1 MRPFIN
7 SLPERISRAPAWAL
21 TLLLASAATLAALE
35 PWSRLSAGQGRPAA
49 PAGIIL
55 ITVDTL
61 RADRLEAYGYAGTP
75 NPAVNAL
82 AEDGVLFEQVIA
94 QSPLTLPSHCSILTG
109 SFPYHTGVRDQ
120 AGFSLKPHHLTL
132 AERLRSEGYGTAA
145 FIGSSVLNAGT
156 GLDQGFD
163 LYWDLPEQGLPE
175 RLGGEVMSRALD
187 WLSSRGDGKF
197 FAWIHLFD
205 PHAPYAA
212 PEPFGSRYRS
222 RPYDGEVAYVD
233 SLVGDLVRHLKRLRL
248 YDRTL
253 LVFTSD
259 HGESLGEHGESSH
272 GMFLYDATVR
282 IPLIIKAAG
291 SPWKGRRIREQVRG
305 VDIAPTILQLAGLRV
320 DDEIQG
326 RGLLSL
332 IRGRW
337 NQPELPAYSETYY
350 PYYHFQWSPLFS
362 MRARGFKY
370 IDAPNPELYD
380 LVADAG
386 ERRNIIG
393 GRPSMAAYLKENL
406 EDEYRKFSA
415 GRDEPPEPEQMDRAT
430 IERLKSL
437 GYLGFASGT
446 AKLPSTEG
454 LADPKDRIALY
465 ELLQQAFQDS
475 EEGRFIES
483 NSKLRKVVAQEE
495 GLIDAHLYLGLNSV
509 EMGQFS
515 DAIEAFQ
522 AVLRRDPG
530 NLMALYNLALSYLN
544 QGRPDAAVPGLE
556 RTVQLD
562 PDDVTARVALG
573 RAYQLAGRLDDAIDA
588 LEKAVAARPEFA
600 DALDFLSQA
609 YGQKG
614 WTAKA
619 DSARRRAEAARNR

>member
-1 MRPFIN
+1 MRPFIDN
-7 SLPERISRAPAWAL
+7 LPERISRALAWAVA
-21 TLLLASAATLAALE
+21 LLLAGVASLTAAE
-35 PWSRLSAGQGRPAA
+35 PLSTPSTGQGRPSA
-49 PAGIIL
+49 PSGIIL

-61 RADRLEAYGYAGTP
+61 RADRLETYGYTRTP
-75 NPAVNAL
+75 TPAVNAL
-82 AEDGVLFEQVIA
+82 AADGVRFLQVIA

-120 AGFSLKPHHLTL
+120 AGFSLKPEHLTL
-132 AERLRSEGYGTAA
+132 AERLRSEGYRTAA

-163 LYWDLPEQGLPE
+163 LYWDLPEQGPPE
-175 RLGGEVMSRALD
+175 RRGGEVMGRALE
-187 WLSSRGDGKF
+187 WMSTQGDGRF

-205 PHAPYAA
+205 PHSPYGA
-212 PEPFGSRYRS
+212 PEPFGGRFRT

-233 SLVGDLVRHLKRLRL
+233 LLTGDLVRHLKQVRL

-291 SPWKGRRIREQVRG
+291 STWKGKVIREQVRG

-320 DDEIQG
+320 DDQIQG

-337 NQPELPAYSETYY
+337 NQPELTAYSETYY

-370 IDAPNPELYD
+370 IDAPQPELYD
-380 LVADAG
+380 LASDAG

-393 GRPSMAAYLKENL
+393 ERPSMAAYLQETL
-406 EDEYRKFSA
+406 EGEYQKFSA
-415 GRDEPPEPEQMDRAT
+415 GREEPPQPEQMDRAT

-437 GYLGFASGT
+437 GYLGFAAGT
-446 AKLPSTEG
+446 VKLPSTEG
-454 LADPKDRIALY
+454 LADPKDRIGLY

-475 EEGRFIES
+475 EEGRLIES
-483 NSKLRKVVAQEE
+483 NSKLRKVVAQEK

-509 EMGQFS
+509 QMGQFS
-515 DAIEAFQ
+515 DAVEAFKT
-522 AVLRRDPG
+522 VLRRDPS
-530 NLMALYNLALSYLN
+530 NLMALYNLSLSYLN
-544 QGRPDAAVPGLE
+544 QGRPEAAVPGLE
-556 RTVQLD
+556 RTLQLD
-562 PDDVTARVALG
+562 PEDVAARVALG
-573 RAYQLAGRLDDAIDA
+573 KAYQLVGRLDDAVDA
-588 LEKAVAARPEFA
+588 LETAAAARPDFA
-600 DALDFLSQA
+600 DALVFLSQA
-609 YGQKG
+609 YAQKG
-614 WTAKA
+614 WTSKA
-619 DSARRRAEAARNR
+619 ETARRRADAARKR

>member
-7 SLPERISRAPAWAL
+7 SLPDRISRARAWVL
-21 TLLLASAATLAALE
+21 VLMLAGAAFLAAME
-35 PWSRLSAGQGRPAA
+35 SWSRLSAAQGRPTA
-49 PAGIIL
+49 PSGVIL

-82 AEDGVLFEQVIA
+82 AENGVLFEQVIA

-120 AGFSLKPHHLTL
+120 AGFSLKPEHLTL
-132 AERLRSEGYGTAA
+132 AERLRSEGYRTAA

-163 LYWDLPEQGLPE
+163 LYWDLPEQGPPE
-175 RLGGEVMSRALD
+175 RRGGEVLGRALE
-187 WLSSRGDGKF
+187 WLSSQGEGKF

-205 PHAPYAA
+205 PHSPYGA
-212 PEPFGSRYRS
+212 PEPFGGRYRT

-233 SLVGDLVRHLKRLRL
+233 SLVGDLVRYLKRHRL
-248 YDRTL
+248 YHRTL

-272 GMFLYDATVR
+272 GMFVYDATVR
-282 IPLIIKAAG
+282 IPFIIKAAG
-291 SPWKGRRIREQVRG
+291 STWKGKVIREQVRG

-320 DDEIQG
+320 DDRIQG

-337 NQPELPAYSETYY
+337 NQPELAAYSETYY

-370 IDAPNPELYD
+370 IDAPQPELYD
-380 LVADAG
+380 LASDAG

-393 GRPSMAAYLKENL
+393 ERPSMAAYLKETL
-406 EDEYRKFSA
+406 EGEYQKFSA
-415 GRDEPPEPEQMDRAT
+415 GRDEPPQPEQMDRAT

-446 AKLPSTEG
+446 AKLPSTGG
-454 LADPKDRIALY
+454 LPDPKDRIGLY

-475 EEGRFIES
+475 EEGRLIES

-509 EMGQFS
+509 QMGQFS
-515 DAIEAFQ
+515 DAVEAFQ
-522 AVLRRDPG
+522 AVLRRDPS
-530 NLMALYNLALSYLN
+530 NLMALYNLSLSYLN
-544 QGRPDAAVPGLE
+544 QGRPEAAVPGLE
-556 RTVQLD
+556 RTLQLD
-562 PDDVTARVALG
+562 PEDVTARVALG
-573 RAYQLAGRLDDAIDA
+573 KAYQLAGRLDDAVDA
-588 LEKAVAARPEFA
+588 LEKAVSARPDFA
-600 DALDFLSQA
+600 DALDFLSQVYA
-609 YGQKG
+609 RKG
-614 WTAKA
+614 WTDKA
-619 DSARRRAEAARNR
+619 AAARRRADAARER

>member
-1 MRPFIN
+1 MGR
-7 SLPERISRAPAWAL
+7 
-21 TLLLASAATLAALE
+21 ALE
-35 PWSRLSAGQGRPAA
+35 WMSTQDDGR
-49 PAGIIL
+49 
-55 ITVDTL
+55 
-61 RADRLEAYGYAGTP
+61 
-75 NPAVNAL
+75 
-82 AEDGVLFEQVIA
+82 
-94 QSPLTLPSHCSILTG
+94 
-109 SFPYHTGVRDQ
+109 
-120 AGFSLKPHHLTL
+120 
-132 AERLRSEGYGTAA
+132 
-145 FIGSSVLNAGT
+145 
-156 GLDQGFD
+156 
-163 LYWDLPEQGLPE
+163 
-175 RLGGEVMSRALD
+175 
-187 WLSSRGDGKF
+187 F

-205 PHAPYAA
+205 PHSPYGA
-212 PEPFGSRYRS
+212 PEPFGGRYRT

-233 SLVGDLVRHLKRLRL
+233 SLTGDLVRHLKRLRL

-282 IPLIIKAAG
+282 IPLILKAAA
-291 SPWKGRRIREQVRG
+291 STWKGKVIREQVRG

-320 DDEIQG
+320 DDQIQG

-337 NQPELPAYSETYY
+337 NQPELAAYSETYY

-370 IDAPNPELYD
+370 IDAPQPELYE
-380 LVADAG
+380 LASDAG

-393 GRPSMAAYLKENL
+393 ERPSMAAYLKETL
-406 EDEYRKFSA
+406 EGEYQKFSA
-415 GRDEPPEPEQMDRAT
+415 GRDEPPQPEQMDRAT

-454 LADPKDRIALY
+454 LADPKDRIGLY

-475 EEGRFIES
+475 EEGRLIES

-509 EMGQFS
+509 QMGQFS
-515 DAIEAFQ
+515 DAVEAFQ

-530 NLMALYNLALSYLN
+530 NLMALYNLSLSYLN
-544 QGRPDAAVPGLE
+544 QGRPEAAVPGLE
-556 RTVQLD
+556 RTLQLD
-562 PDDVTARVALG
+562 PEDVTARVALG
-573 RAYQLAGRLDDAIDA
+573 RAYQLIGRLDDAVDA
-588 LEKAVAARPEFA
+588 LEKAVAARPDFA

-609 YGQKG
+609 YARKG
-614 WTAKA
+614 RTAKAEAARRRA
-619 DSARRRAEAARNR
+619 DSARKR

>member
-1 MRPFIN
+1 MRPIIN
-7 SLPERISRAPAWAL
+7 SLRGPISEARTWAL
-21 TLLLASAATLAALE
+21 ALLLASAASLAALE
-35 PWSRLSAGQGRPAA
+35 SWSRLSAAQGRPAA
-49 PAGIIL
+49 PSGIIL

-61 RADRLEAYGYAGTP
+61 RADRLESYGYAGTP

-109 SFPYHTGVRDQ
+109 TFPYHTGVRDQ
-120 AGFSLKPHHLTL
+120 AGFSLKPEHLTL
-132 AERLRSEGYGTAA
+132 AERLSAEGYGTAA

-156 GLDQGFD
+156 GLNQGFD
-163 LYWDLPEQGLPE
+163 LYWDLPEQGPPE
-175 RLGGEVMSRALD
+175 RRGGEVMGRALEWMSAQGD
-187 WLSSRGDGKF
+187 SRF

-205 PHAPYAA
+205 PHSPYAA
-212 PEPFGSRYRS
+212 PEPFGGRYRA

-233 SLVGDLVRHLKRLRL
+233 SLIGDLIRHLKRHRF

-291 SPWKGRRIREQVRG
+291 SAWKGKVIREQVRG

-320 DDEIQG
+320 DDQIQG

-337 NQPELPAYSETYY
+337 NQPELAAYSETYY

-362 MRARGFKY
+362 MRTRGFKY
-370 IDAPNPELYD
+370 IDAPKPELYD
-380 LVADAG
+380 LASDAG

-393 GRPSMAAYLKENL
+393 DRPSMSAYLQETL
-406 EDEYRKFSA
+406 EGEYQKFSA

-446 AKLPSTEG
+446 AELPSTEG
-454 LADPKDRIALY
+454 LADPKDRIGLY

-509 EMGQFS
+509 QMGQFS

-522 AVLRRDPG
+522 AVLRRDPN
-530 NLMALYNLALSYLN
+530 NLMALYNLSLSYLN
-544 QGRPDAAVPGLE
+544 QGRTEAAVPGLE
-556 RTVQLD
+556 RTLQLD
-562 PDDVTARVALG
+562 PEDVTARVALG
-573 RAYQLAGRLDDAIDA
+573 RAYQLQGRIDDAVGA
-588 LEKAVAARPEFA
+588 LEKAVSARPDFA

-609 YGQKG
+609 YAQKG
-614 WTAKA
+614 WTSKA
-619 DSARRRAEAARNR
+619 ETARRRADAARKR

>member
-1 MRPFIN
+1 MRRFID
-7 SLPERISRAPAWAL
+7 SLPDRISRSWAL
-21 TLLLASAATLAALE
+21 VLLLAGAASLAVIQ
-35 PWSRLSAGQGRPAA
+35 PWSRLSAVQGRPAA

-61 RADRLEAYGYAGTP
+61 RADRLESYGYAGTP
-75 NPAVNAL
+75 NPAINVL

-94 QSPLTLPSHCSILTG
+94 QSPLTLPSHCSMLTG
-109 SFPYHTGVRDQ
+109 TFPYHTGVRDQ
-120 AGFSLKPHHLTL
+120 AGFSLKPEHLTL
-132 AERLRSEGYGTAA
+132 AERLRSEGYRTAA
-145 FIGSSVLNAGT
+145 FIGSSVLNAWT

-163 LYWDLPEQGLPE
+163 LYWDLPEQGPPE
-175 RLGGEVMSRALD
+175 RRGGEVMSRALE
-187 WLSSRGDGKF
+187 WLSSQGEGKF

-205 PHAPYAA
+205 PHSPYSA
-212 PEPFGSRYRS
+212 PEPFGGRYRA

-233 SLVGDLVRHLKRLRL
+233 SLMGELVRLLKRLQL

-291 SPWKGRRIREQVRG
+291 STWKGRVIREQVRG

-326 RGLLSL
+326 KGLLAL
-332 IRGRW
+332 ILGRW
-337 NQPELPAYSETYY
+337 NQPELAAYSETYF

-370 IDAPNPELYD
+370 IDAPKPELYYLATD
-380 LVADAG
+380 GG

-393 GRPSMAAYLKENL
+393 DRPSMAAYLQETL
-406 EDEYRKFSA
+406 EGEYQKFSA
-415 GRDEPPEPEQMDRAT
+415 GPEEPPQPEQMDRAT

-437 GYLGFASGT
+437 GYLGFASAT

-454 LADPKDRIALY
+454 LPDPKDRIAVY

-475 EEGRFIES
+475 EEGQLIES

-495 GLIDAHLYLGLNSV
+495 GLVDAHLYLGLNSV
-509 EMGQFS
+509 QMGQFR
-515 DAIEAFQ
+515 DAIEAFRT
-522 AVLRRDPG
+522 VLRHDSG
-530 NLMALYNLALSYLN
+530 NVMALYNLSLSYLN
-544 QGRPDAAVPGLE
+544 QGRPEAAVPGLE
-556 RTVQLD
+556 RTLQLD
-562 PDDVTARVALG
+562 PEDVTARVALG
-573 RAYQLAGRLDDAIDA
+573 KAYQLAGRLDDAVAA
-588 LEKAVAARPEFA
+588 LEKAVAARPDFA
-600 DALDFLSQA
+600 DAYDFLSQA
-609 YGQKG
+609 YAQKG
-614 WTAKA
+614 WTGKA
-619 DSARRRAEAARNR
+619 ESARRRAEAARKR

>member
-1 MRPFIN
+1 MRPFFTG
-7 SLPERISRAPAWAL
+7 LPEQVPSARVWAL
-21 TLLLASAATLAALE
+21 TLLAASVASLAALE
-35 PWSRLSAGQGRPAA
+35 SRSGLSVAQGRPTT
-49 PAGIIL
+49 PSGIIL

-61 RADRLEAYGYAGTP
+61 RADRLESYGYAGTP

-82 AEDGVLFEQVIA
+82 AEDGVRFEQVIA

-120 AGFSLKPHHLTL
+120 AGFSLKPEHLTL
-132 AERLRSEGYGTAA
+132 AERLRAQGFKTAA

-163 LYWDLPEQGLPE
+163 LYWDLPAQGPPE
-175 RLGGEVMSRALD
+175 RRGGEVMSRALE
-187 WLSSRGDGKF
+187 WISSQRDSEF

-205 PHAPYAA
+205 PHSPYAA
-212 PEPFGSRYRS
+212 PEPFGGRYRD

-233 SLVGDLVRHLKRLRL
+233 SLMGDLVRHLKQRRL

-282 IPLIIKAAG
+282 IPLIIKAAA
-291 SPWKGRRIREQVRG
+291 SAWKGRVIREQVRG

-320 DDEIQG
+320 DDQIQG

-337 NQPELPAYSETYY
+337 NQPELAAYSETYY

-370 IDAPNPELYD
+370 IDAPKPELYD
-380 LVADAG
+380 LAKDAG

-393 GRPSMAAYLKENL
+393 DRPSMAAYLQETL
-406 EDEYRKFSA
+406 EGDYQKFSA

-430 IERLKSL
+430 MERLKSL
-437 GYLGFASGT
+437 GYLGFASG
-446 AKLPSTEG
+446 AAQLPSTEG
-454 LADPKDRIALY
+454 LADPKDRIGIY

-475 EEGRFIES
+475 EEGRLIES

-509 EMGQFS
+509 QMGQFS
-515 DAIEAFQ
+515 DAVEAFK
-522 AVLRRDPG
+522 AVLQRDPK

-544 QGRPDAAVPGLE
+544 QGRPEAAVPGLE
-556 RTVQLD
+556 RTLQLD
-562 PDDVTARVALG
+562 PEDVTARAALG
-573 RAYQLAGRLDDAIDA
+573 KAYQLAGRIDDAVGT
-588 LEKAVAARPEFA
+588 LEQAVAARPDFA

-609 YGQKG
+609 YAQKG

-619 DSARRRAEAARNR
+619 EAARRRAEAARKR

>member
-7 SLPERISRAPAWAL
+7 SLPDRISRTRAWAL
-21 TLLLASAATLAALE
+21 TLLLVSVASLAALKS
-35 PWSRLSAGQGRPAA
+35 WSRLSAAQGRPAT
-49 PAGIIL
+49 PSGIVL

-61 RADRLEAYGYAGTP
+61 RADRLEAYGYPGTP

-94 QSPLTLPSHCSILTG
+94 QSPLTLPSHCSMLTG

-120 AGFSLKPHHLTL
+120 AGFSLKPEHLTL
-132 AERLRSEGYGTAA
+132 AERLRTEGYRTAG

-163 LYWDLPEQGLPE
+163 LYWDLPEQGPPE
-175 RLGGEVMSRALD
+175 RRGGEVMSRALK
-187 WLSSRGDGKF
+187 WLSSRADGKF
-197 FAWIHLFD
+197 FAWVHLFD
-205 PHAPYAA
+205 PHSPYDA
-212 PEPFGSRYRS
+212 PEPFGDRFRA

-233 SLVGDLVRHLKRLRL
+233 SLVGDLVRHLKRLQL

-291 SPWKGRRIREQVRG
+291 SAWKGKAIREQVRG
-305 VDIAPTILQLAGLRV
+305 VDIVPTILQLAGLRV
-320 DDEIQG
+320 DDRIQG

-337 NQPELPAYSETYY
+337 NQPELAAYSETYY

-370 IDAPNPELYD
+370 IDAPQPELYD
-380 LVADAG
+380 LASDAG

-393 GRPSMAAYLKENL
+393 ERPSMAAYLQETL
-406 EDEYRKFSA
+406 EGEYQKFSA

-437 GYLGFASGT
+437 GYLGFASGS

-454 LADPKDRIALY
+454 LADPKDRIGLY

-483 NSKLRKVVAQEE
+483 NSKLRKVLAQEE

-509 EMGQFS
+509 QMGQYS

-522 AVLRRDPG
+522 AVLQRDSS
-530 NLMALYNLALSYLN
+530 NLMALYNLSLSYLN
-544 QGRPDAAVPGLE
+544 QGRPEAAVAGLE
-556 RTVQLD
+556 RTLQLD
-562 PDDVTARVALG
+562 PEDVTARVALG
-573 RAYQLAGRLDDAIDA
+573 KAYQLVGRLDDAVDA
-588 LEKAVAARPEFA
+588 LEKAVADRPSFA

-609 YGQKG
+609 YAQKG

-619 DSARRRAEAARNR
+619 EAARRRAAAARKR

>member
-1 MRPFIN
+1 MRPIN
-7 SLPERISRAPAWAL
+7 SIQPDRISRDRAWAL
-21 TLLLASAATLAALE
+21 MLLLASAASLAILE
-35 PWSRLSAGQGRPAA
+35 SWPGLSAGQGRPAA
-49 PAGIIL
+49 PSGIIL

-61 RADRLEAYGYAGTP
+61 RADRLESYGYAGTP

-82 AEDGVLFEQVIA
+82 AADGVRFEQVIA

-163 LYWDLPEQGLPE
+163 LYWDLPAQGPPE
-175 RLGGEVMSRALD
+175 RRGGEVMSRALK
-187 WLSSRGDGKF
+187 WLSSRVDGKF

-205 PHAPYAA
+205 PHSPYDA
-212 PEPFGSRYRS
+212 PEPFKSRYRA

-233 SLVGDLVRHLKRLRL
+233 SLLGDLVRNLKRLRL
-248 YDRTL
+248 YDGTL

-282 IPLIIKAAG
+282 IPLIVKPPA
-291 SPWKGRRIREQVRG
+291 SSWKGRVIREQVRG

-320 DDEIQG
+320 DDQIQG
-326 RGLLSL
+326 KGLLSL

-337 NQPELPAYSETYY
+337 NQPELAAYSETYY
-350 PYYHFQWSPLFS
+350 PYYHFRWSPLFS

-370 IDAPNPELYD
+370 IDAPKPELYD
-380 LVADAG
+380 LEGDAG
-386 ERRNIIG
+386 ERRNIVG
-393 GRPSMAAYLKENL
+393 DRPSMAAYLQETL
-406 EDEYRKFSA
+406 EGEYRKFSA
-415 GRDEPPEPEQMDRAT
+415 RREEPPQPEEMDRAT
-430 IERLKSL
+430 LERLKSL
-437 GYLGFASGT
+437 GYLGFASSA
-446 AKLPSTEG
+446 AKLPSSDG
-454 LADPKDRIALY
+454 LADPKDKIELY
-465 ELLQQAFQDS
+465 ELLQQAFHDS
-475 EEGRFIES
+475 KEGRLIES
-483 NSKLRKVVAQEE
+483 NSKLRKVVAREE

-530 NLMALYNLALSYLN
+530 NLMALYNLSLSYLN
-544 QGRPDAAVPGLE
+544 QGRPEAAVPGLE
-556 RTVQLD
+556 RTLQLD
-562 PDDVTARVALG
+562 PEDFMARIVLG
-573 RAYQLAGRLDDAIDA
+573 RAYQLAGRLDDAVDA
-588 LEKAVAARPEFA
+588 LETAVDARPDSA

-619 DSARRRAEAARNR
+619 DSARRRAEAARKR

>member
-7 SLPERISRAPAWAL
+7 SLPDRISRARAWAL
-21 TLLLASAATLAALE
+21 TLLLASLASLPAVE
-35 PWSRLSAGQGRPAA
+35 SWSRLSAAQGRPAA
-49 PAGIIL
+49 PSGIIL

-61 RADRLEAYGYAGTP
+61 RADRLETYGYARTP

-94 QSPLTLPSHCSILTG
+94 QSPLTLPSHCSLLTG

-120 AGFSLKPHHLTL
+120 AGFSLKPEHLTL
-132 AERLRSEGYGTAA
+132 AERLRSEGYRTAA

-156 GLDQGFD
+156 GLNQGFD
-163 LYWDLPEQGLPE
+163 LYWDLPEQGPPE
-175 RLGGEVMSRALD
+175 RRGGEVMGRALEWMSTQD
-187 WLSSRGDGKF
+187 DGRF

-205 PHAPYAA
+205 PHSPYGA
-212 PEPFGSRYRS
+212 PEPFGGRYRT

-233 SLVGDLVRHLKRLRL
+233 SLVGDLVRYLKRHRL

-282 IPLIIKAAG
+282 IPLIIKTAG
-291 SPWKGRRIREQVRG
+291 STWKGKVIREQVRG

-320 DDEIQG
+320 DDRIQG

-337 NQPELPAYSETYY
+337 NQPELAAYSETYY

-370 IDAPNPELYD
+370 IDAPQPELYD
-380 LVADAG
+380 LASDAG
-386 ERRNIIG
+386 ERRNLIG
-393 GRPSMAAYLKENL
+393 ERPSMAAYLQETL
-406 EDEYRKFSA
+406 EGEYQKFSA
-415 GRDEPPEPEQMDRAT
+415 GREEPPQPEQMDRAT

-437 GYLGFASGT
+437 GYLGFVSGT
-446 AKLPSTEG
+446 AKLPSTDG
-454 LADPKDRIALY
+454 LADPKDRIGLY
-465 ELLQQAFQDS
+465 ELLQQAFQDA
-475 EEGRFIES
+475 EEGRLIES

-509 EMGQFS
+509 QMGQFS
-515 DAIEAFQ
+515 DAVEAFQ

-530 NLMALYNLALSYLN
+530 NLMALYNLSLSYLN
-544 QGRPDAAVPGLE
+544 QGRPELAVPGLE
-556 RTVQLD
+556 RTLQLD
-562 PDDVTARVALG
+562 PEDVTARVALG
-573 RAYQLAGRLDDAIDA
+573 KAYQLAGRLDDAVDA
-588 LEKAVAARPEFA
+588 LEKAVSARPDFA
-600 DALDFLSQA
+600 DALDFLSEA
-609 YGQKG
+609 YARKG
-614 WTAKA
+614 WTDKA
-619 DSARRRAEAARNR
+619 ESARRRADAARTR

>member
-1 MRPFIN
+1 MRPIN
-7 SLPERISRAPAWAL
+7 DSLPDRFSRGRAWAP
-21 TLLLASAATLAALE
+21 TLVLVSLASMAASE
-35 PWSRLSAGQGRPAA
+35 PLPGFSAGQGRPAA

-61 RADRLEAYGYAGTP
+61 RADRLESYGYAGTP

-82 AEDGVLFEQVIA
+82 AADGVLFEQVIA
-94 QSPLTLPSHCSILTG
+94 QSPLTLPSHCSMLTG
-109 SFPYHTGVRDQ
+109 AFPYHTGVRDQ
-120 AGFSLKPHHLTL
+120 AGFSLKPEHRTL
-132 AERLRSEGYGTAA
+132 AERLRSEGYRTAA

-163 LYWDLPEQGLPE
+163 LYWDLPEQGPPE
-175 RLGGEVMSRALD
+175 RLGGEVMHRALE
-187 WLSSRGDGKF
+187 WLSSQGDGKF

-205 PHAPYAA
+205 PHSPYDA
-212 PEPFGSRYRS
+212 PEPFGSRYRT

-233 SLVGDLVRHLKRLRL
+233 SLVGDLVGHLKRLRL

-291 SPWKGRRIREQVRG
+291 SAWKGRVIPEQVRG

-320 DDEIQG
+320 DDQIQG

-337 NQPELPAYSETYY
+337 NQPELAAYSETYY

-370 IDAPNPELYD
+370 IDAPKPELYD
-380 LVADAG
+380 LARDAD

-393 GRPSMAAYLKENL
+393 DRPSMAAYLQETL
-406 EDEYRKFSA
+406 EGEYQKFSA
-415 GRDEPPEPEQMDRAT
+415 GREEPPQPEQMDRDT

-437 GYLGFASGT
+437 GYLGLASGT
-446 AKLPSTEG
+446 AKLPSTDG
-454 LADPKDRIALY
+454 LADPKDRIGIY

-475 EEGRFIES
+475 EEGRLIES
-483 NSKLRKVVAQEE
+483 NSKLRKVVDQEE

-509 EMGQFS
+509 QMGQFS

-522 AVLRRDPG
+522 AVLRRDPS
-530 NLMALYNLALSYLN
+530 NLMALYNLSLSYLN
-544 QGRPDAAVPGLE
+544 QGRPEMAVPGLE
-556 RTVQLD
+556 QTLELD
-562 PDDVTARVALG
+562 PEDVTARVALG
-573 RAYQLAGRLDDAIDA
+573 KAYQSAGRIDDAVEA
-588 LEKAVAARPEFA
+588 LEKAVAARPDFA

-609 YGQKG
+609 YTQKG

-619 DSARRRAEAARNR
+619 EAARRRAEAARKR

>member
-1 MRPFIN
+1 MLSFIN
-7 SLPERISRAPAWAL
+7 SLPDRISGTRAWAL
-21 TLLLASAATLAALE
+21 TLLLASLAFLAALE
-35 PWSRLSAGQGRPAA
+35 SWSRLSAAQGRPAA
-49 PAGIIL
+49 PSGIIL

-109 SFPYHTGVRDQ
+109 TFPYHTGVRDQ
-120 AGFSLKPHHLTL
+120 AGFSLKPEHLTL
-132 AERLRSEGYGTAA
+132 AERLRSQGYRTAA

-163 LYWDLPEQGLPE
+163 LYWDLPEQGPPE
-175 RLGGEVMSRALD
+175 RRGGEVMNRALE
-187 WLSSRGDGKF
+187 WMSSQGDGKF
-197 FAWIHLFD
+197 FTWIHLFD
-205 PHAPYAA
+205 PHSPYGA
-212 PEPFGSRYRS
+212 PEPFGGRYRA

-233 SLVGDLVRHLKRLRL
+233 SLTGDLVRHLKRLRL

-282 IPLIIKAAG
+282 IPLILKAAA
-291 SPWKGRRIREQVRG
+291 STWKGKVIREQVRG

-320 DDEIQG
+320 DDRIQG

-337 NQPELPAYSETYY
+337 NQPELAAYSETYY

-370 IDAPNPELYD
+370 IDAPQPELYE
-380 LVADAG
+380 LASDAG

-393 GRPSMAAYLKENL
+393 ERPSMAAYLKETL
-406 EDEYRKFSA
+406 EGEYQKFSA
-415 GRDEPPEPEQMDRAT
+415 GRDEPPQPEQMDRAT

-454 LADPKDRIALY
+454 LADPKDRIGLY

-475 EEGRFIES
+475 EEGRLIES

-509 EMGQFS
+509 RMGQFS
-515 DAIEAFQ
+515 DAVEAFQ

-530 NLMALYNLALSYLN
+530 NLMALYNLSLSYLN
-544 QGRPDAAVPGLE
+544 QGRPEAAVPGLE
-556 RTVQLD
+556 RTLQLD
-562 PDDVTARVALG
+562 PEDVTARVALG
-573 RAYQLAGRLDDAIDA
+573 RAYQLIGRLDDAVDA
-588 LEKAVAARPEFA
+588 LEKAVAARPDFA

-609 YGQKG
+609 YARKG

-619 DSARRRAEAARNR
+619 EAARRRADSARKR

>member
-1 MRPFIN
+1 MRPFIA
-7 SLPERISRAPAWAL
+7 SLPDRISGARLWAL
-21 TLLLASAATLAALE
+21 ILLLAGVASLAALE
-35 PWSRLSAGQGRPAA
+35 SWTRPSAAQGRPAA

-61 RADRLEAYGYAGTP
+61 RADRLESYGYSGTP

-132 AERLRSEGYGTAA
+132 AERLRSAGYGTAA
-145 FIGSSVLNAGT
+145 FIASSVLNAGT

-163 LYWDLPEQGLPE
+163 LYWDLPEQGPPE

-205 PHAPYAA
+205 PHAPYSA
-212 PEPFGSRYRS
+212 PEPFGSRYRT

-233 SLVGDLVRHLKRLRL
+233 SLIGELAGHLKRLRL

-253 LVFTSD
+253 IVFTSD

-291 SPWKGRRIREQVRG
+291 STWKGKVIQEQVRG

-320 DDEIQG
+320 DDQIQG

-337 NQPELPAYSETYY
+337 NQPELAAYSETYY

-370 IDAPNPELYD
+370 IDAPKPELYD
-380 LVADAG
+380 LATDAG
-386 ERRNIIG
+386 ERRNIVG
-393 GRPSMAAYLKENL
+393 HRPSMAAHLQETL
-406 EDEYRKFSA
+406 EGEYQKFSA
-415 GRDEPPEPEQMDRAT
+415 GRDEPPQPEQMDRAT

-437 GYLGFASGT
+437 GYLGFASGA

-454 LADPKDRIALY
+454 LADPKDRIGIY

-475 EEGRFIES
+475 EEGRLIES
-483 NSKLRKVVAQEE
+483 NSKLRKVLAQEE

-509 EMGQFS
+509 QMGQFS

-522 AVLRRDPG
+522 AVLRLDPG
-530 NLMALYNLALSYLN
+530 NLMALYNLSLSYFN
-544 QGRPDAAVPGLE
+544 QGRPEAAVPGLE
-556 RTVQLD
+556 RTLQLD
-562 PDDVTARVALG
+562 PEDVTARVALG
-573 RAYQLAGRLDDAIDA
+573 KAYQLVGRLDDAIEA
-588 LEKAVAARPEFA
+588 LEKAVADRPDFA

-609 YGQKG
+609 YAQRG
-614 WTAKA
+614 WTAQA
-619 DSARRRAEAARNR
+619 ESARRRAEAARSR

>member
-7 SLPERISRAPAWAL
+7 NLRGPISGARTWAL
-21 TLLLASAATLAALE
+21 ALLLASAASLAALE
-35 PWSRLSAGQGRPAA
+35 SWSGLSAAQGRPDA
-49 PAGIIL
+49 PSRIIL

-61 RADRLEAYGYAGTP
+61 RADRLETYGYAGTP

-82 AEDGVLFEQVIA
+82 AQDGVLFEQVIA

-109 SFPYHTGVRDQ
+109 TFPYHTGVRDQ
-120 AGFSLKPHHLTL
+120 AGFSLKPEHMTL
-132 AERLRSEGYGTAA
+132 AERLRSEGFRTAA

-163 LYWDLPEQGLPE
+163 LYWDLPEQGPPE
-175 RLGGEVMSRALD
+175 RRGGEVMGRALEWMSAQGD
-187 WLSSRGDGKF
+187 SRF

-205 PHAPYAA
+205 PHSPYAA
-212 PEPFGSRYRS
+212 PEPYGGRYRD

-233 SLVGDLVRHLKRLRL
+233 SLIGDLVRHLRRHRF

-291 SPWKGRRIREQVRG
+291 STWKGKVIREQVRG

-320 DDEIQG
+320 DDQIQG

-337 NQPELPAYSETYY
+337 NQPELAAYSETYY

-370 IDAPNPELYD
+370 IDAPKPELYD
-380 LVADAG
+380 VASDAG

-393 GRPSMAAYLKENL
+393 DRPSMAAYLQETL
-406 EDEYRKFSA
+406 EGEYQKFSA

-437 GYLGFASGT
+437 GYLGFASG
-446 AKLPSTEG
+446 AAQLPSTEG
-454 LADPKDRIALY
+454 LADPKDRIGLY

-509 EMGQFS
+509 QMGQFS
-515 DAIEAFQ
+515 DAVEAFQ
-522 AVLRRDPG
+522 AVLRRDPS
-530 NLMALYNLALSYLN
+530 NLMALYNLSLSYLN
-544 QGRPDAAVPGLE
+544 QGRIEAAVPGLE
-556 RTVQLD
+556 RTLQLD
-562 PDDVTARVALG
+562 PEDVTARVALG
-573 RAYQLAGRLDDAIDA
+573 RAYQLQGRIDDAVGA
-588 LEKAVAARPEFA
+588 LEKAVSARPDFA

-609 YGQKG
+609 YAQKG
-614 WTAKA
+614 WTSKA
-619 DSARRRAEAARNR
+619 ETARRRADAARKR